1 MGSRIRSCELRLGKP
16 ARKMPSFTY
25 VCVLQ
30 SDRDPRRFYAGCTDD
45 LRERLVRHS
54 DGRVQHTAKWKPW
67 SIKTYIAFSDPR
79 RATDFERYL
88 KSASGRAF
96 VKKRL

>member
-1 MGSRIRSCELRLGKP
+1 MGSRIRSREPRLGKP
-16 ARKMPSFTY
+16 AKKMPSFTY
-25 VCVLQ
+25 VYVLQ
-30 SDRDPRRFYAGCTDD
+30 SGRDSRRFYTGCTDY
-45 LRERLVRHS
+45 LRERLVRHN
-54 DGRVQHTAKWKPW
+54 DGRVQHTAKWEPW